1 MSIIV
6 SIFKKELIDV
16 LRDRRTLMFMVV
28 IPILITPLLVI
39 GSIKFQEYQN
49 KKSEEKILKIAY
61 INESEDSLTK
71 QLLSDQKGVKI
82 IEGVP
87 IDSIESYI
95 KSDSLQGGLYLGK
108 GFLKKIKTNS
118 SGDVKIYY
126 KSSDLMSKSK
136 KRIQAALDIYK
147 EKIIAE
153 RLKQLN
159 VDGQILE
166 PINITNIDMATAK
179 ETLGKA
185 VGGFIPYVLVMF
197 IFLGAMYPAIDLGAG
212 EKERGSLETLLSS
225 PATKFEITIGKLLV
239 VSLTGIVSGVVS
251 VLGISFGQTTPEFLF
266 NEGNK
271 AYNAGNYEN
280 AISLYEQTLKM
291 GKHSADVYYNLG
303 NANYRLN
310 KVAES
315 VYYFEKAKLMRP
327 KDRDIITNSAFANN
341 MTIDA
346 IEKIPV
352 SQIDQIRNSII
363 EIFSFE
369 IWTYFTVI
377 LLWIF
382 TFLFLAYLFFI
393 RARLKRIFFFSSLS
407 ILLLFILSFS
417 ITYSI
422 DQNEKNKKFAILF
435 SKQTDIW
442 SEPNQQAE
450 RLFVLHEGTKMQLL
464 DSLEEWQ
471 KIRIANG
478 SEGWITDA

>member
-28 IPILITPLLVI
+28 IPILITPLLII

-71 QLLSDQKGVKI
+71 ELLSDQKGVKI
-82 IEGVP
+82 IEGVQL
-87 IDSIESYI
+87 DSIESYI

-225 PATKFEITIGKLLV
+225 PATKFEITMGKLLV
-239 VSLTGIVSGVVS
+239 VSLTGIVSGLVS
-251 VLGISFGQTTPEFLF
+251 VLGISSSLF
-266 NEGNK
+266 
-271 AYNAGNYEN
+271 
-280 AISLYEQTLKM
+280 
-291 GKHSADVYYNLG
+291 
-303 NANYRLN
+303 
-310 KVAES
+310 
-315 VYYFEKAKLMRP
+315 F
-327 KDRDIITNSAFANN
+327 
-341 MTIDA
+341 ID
-346 IEKIPV
+346 KIPV
-352 SQIDQIRNSII
+352 QIQETILELINPFMIFSII
-363 EIFSFE
+363 ILMIPIAIFFASMLLSISFYARSFKE
-369 IWTYFTVI
+369 AQSLMGPLNMVI
-377 LLWIF
+377 IVP
-382 TFLFLAYLFFI
+382 LFLSLGPGMEMDHATALMPLINVGLLTKEILAGSVELIYFIETLF
-393 RARLKRIFFFSSLS
+393 S
-407 ILLLFILSFS
+407 LLFCAAIGIWFS
-417 ITYSI
+417 VFWF
-422 DQNEKNKKFAILF
+422 KKENTIF
-435 SKQTDIW
+435 
-442 SEPNQQAE
+442 
-450 RLFVLHEGTKMQLL
+450 RV
-464 DSLEEWQ
+464 
-471 KIRIANG
+471 
-478 SEGWITDA
+478 

>member
-28 IPILITPLLVI
+28 IPILITPLLII

-71 QLLSDQKGVKI
+71 QLLLDQKGVKI

-147 EKIIAE
+147 GKIIAE

-185 VGGFIPYVLVMF
+185 IGGFIPYVLVMF

-225 PATKFEITIGKLLV
+225 PATKFEITMGKLLV
-239 VSLTGIVSGVVS
+239 VSLTGIVSGLVS
-251 VLGISFGQTTPEFLF
+251 VLGISSSLF
-266 NEGNK
+266 
-271 AYNAGNYEN
+271 
-280 AISLYEQTLKM
+280 
-291 GKHSADVYYNLG
+291 
-303 NANYRLN
+303 
-310 KVAES
+310 
-315 VYYFEKAKLMRP
+315 F
-327 KDRDIITNSAFANN
+327 
-341 MTIDA
+341 ID
-346 IEKIPV
+346 KIPV
-352 SQIDQIRNSII
+352 QIQETILELINPFMIFSII
-363 EIFSFE
+363 ILMIPIAIFFASMLLSISFYARSFKE
-369 IWTYFTVI
+369 AQSLMGPLNMVI
-377 LLWIF
+377 IVP
-382 TFLFLAYLFFI
+382 LFLSLGPGMEMDHATALMPLINVGLLTKEILAGSVELIYFIETLF
-393 RARLKRIFFFSSLS
+393 S
-407 ILLLFILSFS
+407 LLFCAAIGIWFS
-417 ITYSI
+417 VFWF
-422 DQNEKNKKFAILF
+422 KKENTIF
-435 SKQTDIW
+435 
-442 SEPNQQAE
+442 
-450 RLFVLHEGTKMQLL
+450 RV
-464 DSLEEWQ
+464 
-471 KIRIANG
+471 
-478 SEGWITDA
+478 

>member
-28 IPILITPLLVI
+28 IPILITPLLII

-71 QLLSDQKGVKI
+71 ELLSDQKGVKI

-108 GFLKKIKTNS
+108 DFLKKIKTNS

-136 KRIQAALDIYK
+136 KRVQAALDIYK

-166 PINITNIDMATAK
+166 PITITNIDMATAK
-179 ETLGKA
+179 ETMGKA
-185 VGGFIPYVLVMF
+185 IGGFIPYVLVMF

-225 PATKFEITIGKLLV
+225 PATKFEITMGKLLV
-239 VSLTGIVSGVVS
+239 VSLTGIVSGLVS
-251 VLGISFGQTTPEFLF
+251 VLGISSSLF
-266 NEGNK
+266 
-271 AYNAGNYEN
+271 
-280 AISLYEQTLKM
+280 
-291 GKHSADVYYNLG
+291 
-303 NANYRLN
+303 
-310 KVAES
+310 
-315 VYYFEKAKLMRP
+315 F
-327 KDRDIITNSAFANN
+327 
-341 MTIDA
+341 ID
-346 IEKIPV
+346 KIPV
-352 SQIDQIRNSII
+352 QIQETILELINPFMIFSII
-363 EIFSFE
+363 ILMIPIAIFFASMLLSISFYARSFKE
-369 IWTYFTVI
+369 AQSLMGPLNIVI
-377 LLWIF
+377 IVP
-382 TFLFLAYLFFI
+382 LFLSLGPGMEMDHATALMPLINVGLLTKEILAGSVELIYFIETLF
-393 RARLKRIFFFSSLS
+393 S
-407 ILLLFILSFS
+407 LLFCAAIGIWFS
-417 ITYSI
+417 VFWF
-422 DQNEKNKKFAILF
+422 KKENTIF
-435 SKQTDIW
+435 
-442 SEPNQQAE
+442 
-450 RLFVLHEGTKMQLL
+450 RV
-464 DSLEEWQ
+464 
-471 KIRIANG
+471 
-478 SEGWITDA
+478 

>member
-71 QLLSDQKGVKI
+71 ELLSDQKGVKI
-82 IEGVP
+82 IEGVKL
-87 IDSIESYI
+87 DSIESYI

-136 KRIQAALDIYK
+136 KRMQAALDIYK

-166 PINITNIDMATAK
+166 PITITNIDMATAK

-185 VGGFIPYVLVMF
+185 IGGFIPYVLVMF

-225 PATKFEITIGKLLV
+225 PATKFEITMGKLLV
-239 VSLTGIVSGVVS
+239 VSLTGIVSGLVS
-251 VLGISFGQTTPEFLF
+251 VLGISSSLF
-266 NEGNK
+266 
-271 AYNAGNYEN
+271 
-280 AISLYEQTLKM
+280 
-291 GKHSADVYYNLG
+291 
-303 NANYRLN
+303 
-310 KVAES
+310 
-315 VYYFEKAKLMRP
+315 F
-327 KDRDIITNSAFANN
+327 
-341 MTIDA
+341 ID
-346 IEKIPV
+346 KIPV
-352 SQIDQIRNSII
+352 QIQETILELINPFMIFSII
-363 EIFSFE
+363 ILMIPIAIFFASMLLSISFYARSFKE
-369 IWTYFTVI
+369 AQSLMGPLNMVI
-377 LLWIF
+377 IVP
-382 TFLFLAYLFFI
+382 LFLSLGPGMEMDHATALMPLINVGLLTKEILAGSVELIYFIETLF
-393 RARLKRIFFFSSLS
+393 S
-407 ILLLFILSFS
+407 LLFCAAIGIWFS
-417 ITYSI
+417 VFWF
-422 DQNEKNKKFAILF
+422 KKENTIF
-435 SKQTDIW
+435 
-442 SEPNQQAE
+442 
-450 RLFVLHEGTKMQLL
+450 RV
-464 DSLEEWQ
+464 
-471 KIRIANG
+471 
-478 SEGWITDA
+478 

>member
-28 IPILITPLLVI
+28 IPILITPLLII

-71 QLLSDQKGVKI
+71 ELLSYQKGVKI

-136 KRIQAALDIYK
+136 KRMQAALDIYK

-166 PINITNIDMATAK
+166 PITITNIDMATAK
-179 ETLGKA
+179 ETMGKA
-185 VGGFIPYVLVMF
+185 IGGFIPYVLVMF

-225 PATKFEITIGKLLV
+225 PATKFEITMGKLLV
-239 VSLTGIVSGVVS
+239 VSLTGIVSGLVS
-251 VLGISFGQTTPEFLF
+251 VLGIS
-266 NEGNK
+266 
-271 AYNAGNYEN
+271 
-280 AISLYEQTLKM
+280 S
-291 GKHSADVYYNLG
+291 S
-303 NANYRLN
+303 
-310 KVAES
+310 
-315 VYYFEKAKLMRP
+315 
-327 KDRDIITNSAFANN
+327 
-341 MTIDA
+341 
-346 IEKIPV
+346 
-352 SQIDQIRNSII
+352 
-363 EIFSFE
+363 
-369 IWTYFTVI
+369 
-377 LLWIF
+377 
-382 TFLFLAYLFFI
+382 LFFI
-393 RARLKRIFFFSSLS
+393 DKIPLQIQETILELINPFMIFSIIILMIPIAIFFASMLLS
-407 ILLLFILSFS
+407 ISFYARSFKEAQSLMGPLNMVIIVPLFLSLGPGMEMDHATALMPLINVGLLTKEILAGSVELIYFIETLFSLLFCAAIGIWFS
-417 ITYSI
+417 VFWF
-422 DQNEKNKKFAILF
+422 KKENTIF
-435 SKQTDIW
+435 
-442 SEPNQQAE
+442 
-450 RLFVLHEGTKMQLL
+450 RV
-464 DSLEEWQ
+464 
-471 KIRIANG
+471 
-478 SEGWITDA
+478 

>member
-28 IPILITPLLVI
+28 IPILITPLLII

-136 KRIQAALDIYK
+136 KRMQAALDIYK

-153 RLKQLN
+153 RLTQLN

-225 PATKFEITIGKLLV
+225 PATKFEITMGKLLV
-239 VSLTGIVSGVVS
+239 VSLTGIVSGLVS
-251 VLGISFGQTTPEFLF
+251 VLGISSSLF
-266 NEGNK
+266 
-271 AYNAGNYEN
+271 
-280 AISLYEQTLKM
+280 
-291 GKHSADVYYNLG
+291 
-303 NANYRLN
+303 
-310 KVAES
+310 
-315 VYYFEKAKLMRP
+315 F
-327 KDRDIITNSAFANN
+327 
-341 MTIDA
+341 ID
-346 IEKIPV
+346 KIPV
-352 SQIDQIRNSII
+352 QIQETILELINPFMIFSII
-363 EIFSFE
+363 ILMIPIAIFFASMLLSISFYARSFKE
-369 IWTYFTVI
+369 AQSLMGPLNMVI
-377 LLWIF
+377 IVP
-382 TFLFLAYLFFI
+382 LFLSLGPGMEMDHATALMPLINVGLLTKEILAGSVELIYFIETLF
-393 RARLKRIFFFSSLS
+393 S
-407 ILLLFILSFS
+407 LLFCAAIGIWFS
-417 ITYSI
+417 VFWF
-422 DQNEKNKKFAILF
+422 KKENTIF
-435 SKQTDIW
+435 
-442 SEPNQQAE
+442 
-450 RLFVLHEGTKMQLL
+450 RV
-464 DSLEEWQ
+464 
-471 KIRIANG
+471 
-478 SEGWITDA
+478 

>member
-28 IPILITPLLVI
+28 IPILITPLLII

-61 INESEDSLTK
+61 INESEDSLAK
-71 QLLSDQKGVKI
+71 ELLSDQKGVKI

-118 SGDVKIYY
+118 SGKVKIYY

-153 RLKQLN
+153 RLTRLN

-225 PATKFEITIGKLLV
+225 PATKFEITMGKLLV
-239 VSLTGIVSGVVS
+239 VSLTGIVSGLVS
-251 VLGISFGQTTPEFLF
+251 VLGISSSLF
-266 NEGNK
+266 
-271 AYNAGNYEN
+271 
-280 AISLYEQTLKM
+280 
-291 GKHSADVYYNLG
+291 
-303 NANYRLN
+303 
-310 KVAES
+310 
-315 VYYFEKAKLMRP
+315 F
-327 KDRDIITNSAFANN
+327 
-341 MTIDA
+341 ID
-346 IEKIPV
+346 KIPV
-352 SQIDQIRNSII
+352 QIQETILELINPFMIFSII
-363 EIFSFE
+363 ILMIPIAIFFASMLLSISFYARSFKE
-369 IWTYFTVI
+369 AQSLMGPLNMVI
-377 LLWIF
+377 IVP
-382 TFLFLAYLFFI
+382 LFLSLGPGMEMDHATALMPLINVGLLTKEILAGSVELIYFIETLF
-393 RARLKRIFFFSSLS
+393 S
-407 ILLLFILSFS
+407 LLFCAAIGIWFS
-417 ITYSI
+417 VFWF
-422 DQNEKNKKFAILF
+422 KKENTIF
-435 SKQTDIW
+435 
-442 SEPNQQAE
+442 
-450 RLFVLHEGTKMQLL
+450 RV
-464 DSLEEWQ
+464 
-471 KIRIANG
+471 
-478 SEGWITDA
+478 

>member
-71 QLLSDQKGVKI
+71 ELLSDQKGVKI
-82 IEGVP
+82 IEGVQL
-87 IDSIESYI
+87 DSIESYI

-136 KRIQAALDIYK
+136 KRMQAALDIYK

-166 PINITNIDMATAK
+166 PITITNIDMATAK
-179 ETLGKA
+179 ETMGKA

-225 PATKFEITIGKLLV
+225 PATKFEITMGKLLV
-239 VSLTGIVSGVVS
+239 VSLTGIVSGLVS
-251 VLGISFGQTTPEFLF
+251 VLGISSSLF
-266 NEGNK
+266 
-271 AYNAGNYEN
+271 
-280 AISLYEQTLKM
+280 
-291 GKHSADVYYNLG
+291 
-303 NANYRLN
+303 
-310 KVAES
+310 
-315 VYYFEKAKLMRP
+315 F
-327 KDRDIITNSAFANN
+327 
-341 MTIDA
+341 ID
-346 IEKIPV
+346 KIPV
-352 SQIDQIRNSII
+352 QIQETILELINPFMIFSII
-363 EIFSFE
+363 ILMIPIAIFFASMLLSISFYARSFKE
-369 IWTYFTVI
+369 AQSLMGPLNMVI
-377 LLWIF
+377 IVP
-382 TFLFLAYLFFI
+382 LFLSLGPGMEMDHATALMPLINVGLLTKEILAGSVELIYFIETLF
-393 RARLKRIFFFSSLS
+393 S
-407 ILLLFILSFS
+407 LLFCAAIGIWFS
-417 ITYSI
+417 VFWF
-422 DQNEKNKKFAILF
+422 KKENTIF
-435 SKQTDIW
+435 
-442 SEPNQQAE
+442 
-450 RLFVLHEGTKMQLL
+450 RV
-464 DSLEEWQ
+464 
-471 KIRIANG
+471 
-478 SEGWITDA
+478 

>member
-136 KRIQAALDIYK
+136 KRMQAALDIYK

-166 PINITNIDMATAK
+166 PITITNIDMATAK

-185 VGGFIPYVLVMF
+185 IGGFIPYVLVMF

-225 PATKFEITIGKLLV
+225 PATKFEITMGKLLV
-239 VSLTGIVSGVVS
+239 VSLTGIVSGLVS
-251 VLGISFGQTTPEFLF
+251 VLGISSSLF
-266 NEGNK
+266 
-271 AYNAGNYEN
+271 
-280 AISLYEQTLKM
+280 
-291 GKHSADVYYNLG
+291 
-303 NANYRLN
+303 
-310 KVAES
+310 
-315 VYYFEKAKLMRP
+315 F
-327 KDRDIITNSAFANN
+327 
-341 MTIDA
+341 ID
-346 IEKIPV
+346 KIPV
-352 SQIDQIRNSII
+352 QVQETILELINPFMIFSII
-363 EIFSFE
+363 ILMIPIAIFFASMLLSISFYARSFKE
-369 IWTYFTVI
+369 AQSLMGPLNMVI
-377 LLWIF
+377 IVP
-382 TFLFLAYLFFI
+382 LFLSLGPGMEMDHATALMPLINVGLLTKEILAGSVELIYFIETLF
-393 RARLKRIFFFSSLS
+393 S
-407 ILLLFILSFS
+407 LLFCASIGIWFS
-417 ITYSI
+417 VFWF
-422 DQNEKNKKFAILF
+422 KKENTIF
-435 SKQTDIW
+435 
-442 SEPNQQAE
+442 
-450 RLFVLHEGTKMQLL
+450 RV
-464 DSLEEWQ
+464 
-471 KIRIANG
+471 
-478 SEGWITDA
+478 

>member
-71 QLLSDQKGVKI
+71 ELLSDQKGVKI

-118 SGDVKIYY
+118 SGEVKIYY

-153 RLKQLN
+153 RLTQLN

-225 PATKFEITIGKLLV
+225 PATKFEITMGKLLV
-239 VSLTGIVSGVVS
+239 VSLTGIVSGLVS
-251 VLGISFGQTTPEFLF
+251 VLGISSSLF
-266 NEGNK
+266 
-271 AYNAGNYEN
+271 
-280 AISLYEQTLKM
+280 
-291 GKHSADVYYNLG
+291 
-303 NANYRLN
+303 
-310 KVAES
+310 
-315 VYYFEKAKLMRP
+315 F
-327 KDRDIITNSAFANN
+327 
-341 MTIDA
+341 ID
-346 IEKIPV
+346 KIPV
-352 SQIDQIRNSII
+352 QIQETILELINPFMIFSII
-363 EIFSFE
+363 ILMIPIAIFFASMLLSISFYARSFKE
-369 IWTYFTVI
+369 AQSLMGPLNMVI
-377 LLWIF
+377 IVP
-382 TFLFLAYLFFI
+382 LFLSLGPGMEMDHATALMPLINVGLLTKEILAGSVELIYFIETLF
-393 RARLKRIFFFSSLS
+393 S
-407 ILLLFILSFS
+407 LLFCAAIGIWFS
-417 ITYSI
+417 VFWF
-422 DQNEKNKKFAILF
+422 KKENTIF
-435 SKQTDIW
+435 
-442 SEPNQQAE
+442 
-450 RLFVLHEGTKMQLL
+450 RV
-464 DSLEEWQ
+464 
-471 KIRIANG
+471 
-478 SEGWITDA
+478 

>member
-71 QLLSDQKGVKI
+71 ELLSDQKGVKI
-82 IEGVP
+82 IEGVQL
-87 IDSIESYI
+87 DSIESYI

-136 KRIQAALDIYK
+136 KRMQAALDIYK

-166 PINITNIDMATAK
+166 PITITNIDMATAK

-185 VGGFIPYVLVMF
+185 IGGFIPYVLVMF

-225 PATKFEITIGKLLV
+225 PATKFEITMGKLLV
-239 VSLTGIVSGVVS
+239 VSLTGIVSGLVS
-251 VLGISFGQTTPEFLF
+251 VLGISSSLF
-266 NEGNK
+266 
-271 AYNAGNYEN
+271 
-280 AISLYEQTLKM
+280 
-291 GKHSADVYYNLG
+291 
-303 NANYRLN
+303 
-310 KVAES
+310 
-315 VYYFEKAKLMRP
+315 F
-327 KDRDIITNSAFANN
+327 
-341 MTIDA
+341 ID
-346 IEKIPV
+346 KIPV
-352 SQIDQIRNSII
+352 QIQETILELINPFMIFSII
-363 EIFSFE
+363 ILMIPIAIFFASMLLSISFYARSFKE
-369 IWTYFTVI
+369 AQSLMGPLNMVI
-377 LLWIF
+377 IVP
-382 TFLFLAYLFFI
+382 LFLSLGPGMEMDHATALMPLINVGLLTKEILAGSVELIYFIETLF
-393 RARLKRIFFFSSLS
+393 S
-407 ILLLFILSFS
+407 LLFCAAIGIWFS
-417 ITYSI
+417 VFWF
-422 DQNEKNKKFAILF
+422 KKENTIF
-435 SKQTDIW
+435 
-442 SEPNQQAE
+442 
-450 RLFVLHEGTKMQLL
+450 RV
-464 DSLEEWQ
+464 
-471 KIRIANG
+471 
-478 SEGWITDA
+478 

>member
-71 QLLSDQKGVKI
+71 QLLSEQKGVKI
-82 IEGVP
+82 IEGVQL
-87 IDSIESYI
+87 DSIESYI

-147 EKIIAE
+147 GKIIAE

-225 PATKFEITIGKLLV
+225 PATKFEITMGKLLV
-239 VSLTGIVSGVVS
+239 VSLTGIVSGLVS
-251 VLGISFGQTTPEFLF
+251 VLGISSSLF
-266 NEGNK
+266 
-271 AYNAGNYEN
+271 
-280 AISLYEQTLKM
+280 
-291 GKHSADVYYNLG
+291 
-303 NANYRLN
+303 
-310 KVAES
+310 
-315 VYYFEKAKLMRP
+315 F
-327 KDRDIITNSAFANN
+327 
-341 MTIDA
+341 ID
-346 IEKIPV
+346 KIPV
-352 SQIDQIRNSII
+352 QIQETILELINPFMIFSII
-363 EIFSFE
+363 ILMIPIAIFFASMLLSISFYARSFKE
-369 IWTYFTVI
+369 AQSLMGPLNMVI
-377 LLWIF
+377 IVP
-382 TFLFLAYLFFI
+382 LFLSLGPGMEMDHATALMPLINVGLLTKEILAGSVELIYFIETLF
-393 RARLKRIFFFSSLS
+393 S
-407 ILLLFILSFS
+407 LLFCAAIGIWFS
-417 ITYSI
+417 VFWF
-422 DQNEKNKKFAILF
+422 KKENTIF
-435 SKQTDIW
+435 
-442 SEPNQQAE
+442 
-450 RLFVLHEGTKMQLL
+450 RV
-464 DSLEEWQ
+464 
-471 KIRIANG
+471 
-478 SEGWITDA
+478 

>member
-49 KKSEEKILKIAY
+49 KKSDEKILKIAY

-95 KSDSLQGGLYLGK
+95 KSDSLQGGLYIGK

-147 EKIIAE
+147 EKIITE

-166 PINITNIDMATAK
+166 PISITDVDMATAK

-185 VGGFIPYVLVMF
+185 IGGFIPYVLVMF

-225 PATKFEITIGKLLV
+225 PATKFEITMGKLLV
-239 VSLTGIVSGVVS
+239 VSLTGIVSGLVS
-251 VLGISFGQTTPEFLF
+251 VLGIS
-266 NEGNK
+266 
-271 AYNAGNYEN
+271 
-280 AISLYEQTLKM
+280 S
-291 GKHSADVYYNLG
+291 S
-303 NANYRLN
+303 
-310 KVAES
+310 
-315 VYYFEKAKLMRP
+315 
-327 KDRDIITNSAFANN
+327 
-341 MTIDA
+341 
-346 IEKIPV
+346 
-352 SQIDQIRNSII
+352 
-363 EIFSFE
+363 
-369 IWTYFTVI
+369 
-377 LLWIF
+377 
-382 TFLFLAYLFFI
+382 LFFI
-393 RARLKRIFFFSSLS
+393 DKIPAQMQETILELINPFMISSIIILMIPIAIFFASMLLS
-407 ILLLFILSFS
+407 ISFYARSFKEAQSLMGPLNMVIIVPLFLSLGPGMEMDHATALMPLINVGLLTKEILAGSVELIYFIETLFSLLFCAAIGIWFS
-417 ITYSI
+417 VFWF
-422 DQNEKNKKFAILF
+422 KKENTIF
-435 SKQTDIW
+435 
-442 SEPNQQAE
+442 
-450 RLFVLHEGTKMQLL
+450 RV
-464 DSLEEWQ
+464 
-471 KIRIANG
+471 
-478 SEGWITDA
+478 